1 MPACQ
6 KQSSR
11 FSLPESSSAR
21 QKMPSKSR
29 RGCTCNERRLRAHGQ
44 TEAVV
49 TERLEK
55 VDVVD
60 LIRERVGLDVEMA
73 FEIVDAFLDQI
84 HEAFKRGKACPWSAG
99 H

>member
-1 MPACQ
+1 M
-6 KQSSR
+6 
-11 FSLPESSSAR
+11 
-21 QKMPSKSR
+21 
-29 RGCTCNERRLRAHGQ
+29 
-44 TEAVV
+44 